1 MITSVPQS
9 GRKKKLILAIFQD
22 KLIPPI
28 ERETENKLYIIHKF
42 KPELASSQE
51 NTTKMPVIGAKSG
64 SAAGPQQH
72 KQPSRKG
79 RKAWRKNVD
88 VSEVEQGLEERNDQI
103 IKG

>member
-1 MITSVPQS
+1 
-9 GRKKKLILAIFQD
+9 
-22 KLIPPI
+22 
-28 ERETENKLYIIHKF
+28 
-42 KPELASSQE
+42 
-51 NTTKMPVIGAKSG
+51 MPVIGAKSG
-64 SAAGPQQH
+64 STVGPAQH